1 MVLRDSSKYFV
12 FVVAATRPGCLL
24 TKLAG
29 YLMAHAL
36 NTLQVGQLDFLT
48 IPLGVLLSWG
58 RLSFWVGVSLKQD
71 GADNC
76 THQTDNC
83 TNNHDGRKTGAV
95 GIGSCSE
102 CLLAQ

>member
-36 NTLQVGQLDFLT
+36 NTLQVGQLDLLT

-58 RLSFWVGVSLKQD
+58 RFSFWVGVRLKQD
-71 GADNC
+71 GPNNC
-76 THQTDNC
+76 AHQTDNC
-83 TNNHDGRKTGAV
+83 TNNHDGRKTRAI
-95 GIGSCSE
+95 GISSSGK
-102 CLLAQ
+102 CLLTE